1 MVVNLKSI
9 KNMLII
15 QLLDVA
21 LLFKHLKDLD

>member
-1 MVVNLKSI
+1 VVNLKGI
-9 KNMLII
+9 KNLLII